1 VDSVNNVTYT
11 WNNAIG
17 SSGTI
22 SVASVSGAV
31 NTTPAPIHI
40 TNSAGNMTLSWPAD
54 HIGWYLQSQTN
65 NLAGTNW
72 VTIQGSVTTNLM
84 IFPIGSS
91 NVFFRM
97 VFTNTP

>member
-1 VDSVNNVTYT
+1 
-11 WNNAIG
+11 
-17 SSGTI
+17 
-22 SVASVSGAV
+22 
-31 NTTPAPIHI
+31 
-40 TNSAGNMTLSWPAD
+40 MTLSWPAD

-72 VTIQGSVTTNLM
+72 VTIPGSVTTNLM